1 MNLASSSSS
10 TDLDGIDSML
20 DWFGVDKAVKDR
32 LKERNT
38 ALTKEDITIDEDHPP
53 AEALGSNISKFKSF
67 FTCEAWESISKS
79 MARLAGDWRCD
90 TCKRSHYENMI
101 MCESCFCWHHWA
113 CAKLSSPP
121 DQWYCATCTSK
132 HKKKT

>member
-38 ALTKEDITIDEDHPP
+38 ALTKEDITNYEDHPE
-53 AEALGSNISKFKSF
+53 AEALGSNPRPHKFKS
-67 FTCEAWESISKS
+67 SSL
-79 MARLAGDWRCD
+79 ARPGRVSANLV
-90 TCKRSHYENMI
+90 SQIY
-101 MCESCFCWHHWA
+101 F
-113 CAKLSSPP
+113 
-121 DQWYCATCTSK
+121 
-132 HKKKT
+132 

>member
-53 AEALGSNISKFKSF
+53 AEALGSNKSKFKSF

-79 MARLAGDWRCD
+79 SKSNLLLN
-90 TCKRSHYENMI
+90 SL
-101 MCESCFCWHHWA
+101 F
-113 CAKLSSPP
+113 SP
-121 DQWYCATCTSK
+121 
-132 HKKKT
+132 